1 MNPEIQPLVENIE
14 ILNGARGSGLD
25 RAVLL
30 RDLVDLGLAGTV
42 KTSGG
47 KVRPVTGTPGT
58 GTPGGGTSPTPDP
71 TVEDPVAPTGVYASG
86 GFSNILIAWDSP
98 GYKGHAYANIYRSA
112 TDDYSQAVAISQTAA
127 NLYSDTVAVGATWYY
142 WIRFVNKN
150 DKEGPIQSTNGVKGT
165 TSAAIGDILDQLK
178 GEIDETFF
186 TPVFNTRLDDT
197 DKDIQQLFGDVTNI
211 DNKFTDKFV
220 QVEDQF
226 VEFDGKFVDV
236 NSIIDELKEA
246 GEIIAEAAMSAA
258 VGVEIESDTRRKI
271 TARIEEKQRTIITDQ
286 IAMAEDIK
294 TVTATVDDNKA
305 QISIN
310 NTALV
315 ELDKDTKEAVKTITE
330 RLDTQQSNID
340 DNKASITNQ
349 QQTLVS
355 VQDSVNKNTGE
366 IDATKQDV
374 QAVTTRLDKQQS
386 EIDDNKATITTQ
398 QQTIITIDGKV
409 TGNADDIKDTADKVE
424 VITQRVD
431 TLTSEVGDNKAQISQ
446 TQQTLITI
454 DGKVTDNEKEIGDN
468 AKSIQVV
475 TTRIDQQQS
484 EIDSNKA
491 TITSQSQTIIKID
504 GEVQKNKADVE
515 KAITAASNAQATAD
529 GKIDTFFQD
538 SHPANASSGDIW
550 FDTNDGNKQYVYQNG
565 AWVVAQDTAIGDA
578 ILAAAG
584 AQATADGKIE
594 TFYQPTEPQ
603 AVAIGDLWVDTDD
616 KNKLYRWNGTQWAD
630 IQDGEISDVKDSV
643 QVITQKVDELSSE
656 VEGSKALISQ
666 LNQTII
672 TVDDKTSDNKGE
684 IDKNAK
690 SIEVVT
696 TRLDKQQSEIDTNK
710 ASITTQQQTI
720 VRIDGEVQ
728 GNKSGIAGA
737 IAAAA
742 DAKATADGKIDTYFQ
757 DDAPLSAKDGDIWF
771 DTNDGNKQ
779 YVHHNGGWVVAQD
792 TEIGDAIAA
801 AAGAQA
807 TADGKIETFYQPSE
821 PQGVSLGDLW
831 VDTDDKNH
839 LYRWNGTQWVDIK
852 DGNIDEALAEA
863 EKAIQD
869 AASAQASA
877 DGKINT
883 FFQDDAPPSAS
894 GGDIW
899 FDTNDGNKQYIYHN
913 GAWIVAQDT
922 AIGDAIL
929 AAAGAQATADGKIE
943 TFYQPD
949 APTASAKG
957 DLWVDTDDKN
967 KLYRWSGSAWVDIH
981 DQNIDEIKGDVEVIT
996 QRVDTMKSEVDNNT
1010 AEITDTK
1017 QTLVTIDGKVSDNAN
1032 DIADANQSITTM
1044 TQRLES
1050 QQSEIDGNKAS
1061 ITSQAQT
1068 IVTIDGKVSQNA
1080 SDIDTANKSIETITQ
1095 KQDEQKSELDG
1106 AKAVIE
1112 SNSQTIARIEGELG
1126 EDGDNSQEILAEAV
1140 MSSAIGVDNEGS
1152 TRRKVTARIEKQQR
1166 VIMTDQSAMA
1176 QELTIITASVADNK
1190 AEIKSVNT
1198 ALVEFDKETEQ
1209 ALKVMTE
1216 RLDTQKANIDD
1227 NTASITTQQQTIVT
1241 IDGKVQDNTEEVAKA
1256 IASASN
1262 AQATADGKIDT
1273 FFQDD
1278 EPATASEGDIWFD
1291 TNSGNK
1297 QYIYQSGS
1305 WVIAQD
1311 TEIGDA
1317 IKAAAGAQ
1325 ATADGKIE
1333 TFYQTTPP
1341 TANAEGDLWIDTNNN
1356 DRLYRWNSL
1365 TWVDIQDKDIHKA
1378 IQDAASAQATADG
1391 KIDTFFQDGEPQ
1403 AASEGDLWFD
1413 TDNGNKQHVYKN
1425 GAWIVAQDTAIGDA
1439 ILAAATAQS
1448 TADGKITTFYVPD
1461 APKAK
1466 AVGDLWVDTN
1476 DKNKLYR
1483 WSGSNWLDIQ
1493 DGNIN
1498 EIDGKV
1504 TVITERLDQLK
1515 SEVDGNTASITTNSQ
1530 TIIEVNSKAEANES
1544 KINVVSQQLTTVE
1557 SELGDTKSAVS
1568 TNSQTIAKMNADGT
1582 TAYEAQWGV
1591 KASVGDVQAGI
1602 GLVAKKNPDGT
1613 TTSQCTVLAD
1623 QFSVGHVNTDGDDET
1638 IYPFI
1643 VTSEGVYID
1652 TAYIKAA
1659 TVQEL
1664 VAGEV
1669 IADTVKASASITAPK
1684 IKGGTIEIGSNFSV
1698 DENGNAT
1705 TNNIKGNN
1713 VHLTGYINATS
1724 GTFRGTV
1731 YATTGEFKGTVY
1743 ATDGDFKGT
1752 VYANRIVG
1760 DVVTANTKKKSN
1772 SVGYFDRARVN
1783 KPTSKNRTLQFT
1795 VMVGLKAK
1803 GYRDQEGRFQPSTV
1817 EGRLKVTGTYGTR
1830 YSQIFSFSTN
1840 RSSEES
1846 RFFPVNVSIPIPAN
1860 TTGTVNIYSEKTH
1873 SVGETSVVTSAPTT
1887 DGIWTAMLFTDGSD
1901 LS

>member
-550 FDTNDGNKQYVYQNG
+550 FDTNDGNKQY
-565 AWVVAQDTAIGDA
+565 
-578 ILAAAG
+578 
-584 AQATADGKIE
+584 
-594 TFYQPTEPQ
+594 
-603 AVAIGDLWVDTDD
+603 
-616 KNKLYRWNGTQWAD
+616 
-630 IQDGEISDVKDSV
+630 
-643 QVITQKVDELSSE
+643 
-656 VEGSKALISQ
+656 
-666 LNQTII
+666 
-672 TVDDKTSDNKGE
+672 
-684 IDKNAK
+684 
-690 SIEVVT
+690 
-696 TRLDKQQSEIDTNK
+696 
-710 ASITTQQQTI
+710 
-720 VRIDGEVQ
+720 
-728 GNKSGIAGA
+728 
-737 IAAAA
+737 
-742 DAKATADGKIDTYFQ
+742 
-757 DDAPLSAKDGDIWF
+757 
-771 DTNDGNKQ
+771 
-779 YVHHNGGWVVAQD
+779 
-792 TEIGDAIAA
+792 
-801 AAGAQA
+801 
-807 TADGKIETFYQPSE
+807 
-821 PQGVSLGDLW
+821 
-831 VDTDDKNH
+831 
-839 LYRWNGTQWVDIK
+839 
-852 DGNIDEALAEA
+852 
-863 EKAIQD
+863 
-869 AASAQASA
+869 
-877 DGKINT
+877 
-883 FFQDDAPPSAS
+883 
-894 GGDIW
+894 
-899 FDTNDGNKQYIYHN
+899 IYHN

-967 KLYRWSGSAWVDIH
+967 KLYRWSGSA
-981 DQNIDEIKGDVEVIT
+981 
-996 QRVDTMKSEVDNNT
+996 
-1010 AEITDTK
+1010 
-1017 QTLVTIDGKVSDNAN
+1017 
-1032 DIADANQSITTM
+1032 
-1044 TQRLES
+1044 
-1050 QQSEIDGNKAS
+1050 
-1061 ITSQAQT
+1061 
-1068 IVTIDGKVSQNA
+1068 
-1080 SDIDTANKSIETITQ
+1080 
-1095 KQDEQKSELDG
+1095 
-1106 AKAVIE
+1106 
-1112 SNSQTIARIEGELG
+1112 
-1126 EDGDNSQEILAEAV
+1126 
-1140 MSSAIGVDNEGS
+1140 
-1152 TRRKVTARIEKQQR
+1152 
-1166 VIMTDQSAMA
+1166 
-1176 QELTIITASVADNK
+1176 
-1190 AEIKSVNT
+1190 
-1198 ALVEFDKETEQ
+1198 
-1209 ALKVMTE
+1209 
-1216 RLDTQKANIDD
+1216 
-1227 NTASITTQQQTIVT
+1227 
-1241 IDGKVQDNTEEVAKA
+1241 
-1256 IASASN
+1256 
-1262 AQATADGKIDT
+1262 
-1273 FFQDD
+1273 
-1278 EPATASEGDIWFD
+1278 
-1291 TNSGNK
+1291 
-1297 QYIYQSGS
+1297 
-1305 WVIAQD
+1305 
-1311 TEIGDA
+1311 
-1317 IKAAAGAQ
+1317 
-1325 ATADGKIE
+1325 
-1333 TFYQTTPP
+1333 
-1341 TANAEGDLWIDTNNN
+1341 
-1356 DRLYRWNSL
+1356 
-1365 TWVDIQDKDIHKA
+1365 WVDIQDKDIHKA

>member
-550 FDTNDGNKQYVYQNG
+550 FDTNDGNKQY
-565 AWVVAQDTAIGDA
+565 
-578 ILAAAG
+578 
-584 AQATADGKIE
+584 
-594 TFYQPTEPQ
+594 
-603 AVAIGDLWVDTDD
+603 
-616 KNKLYRWNGTQWAD
+616 
-630 IQDGEISDVKDSV
+630 
-643 QVITQKVDELSSE
+643 
-656 VEGSKALISQ
+656 
-666 LNQTII
+666 
-672 TVDDKTSDNKGE
+672 
-684 IDKNAK
+684 
-690 SIEVVT
+690 
-696 TRLDKQQSEIDTNK
+696 
-710 ASITTQQQTI
+710 
-720 VRIDGEVQ
+720 
-728 GNKSGIAGA
+728 
-737 IAAAA
+737 
-742 DAKATADGKIDTYFQ
+742 
-757 DDAPLSAKDGDIWF
+757 
-771 DTNDGNKQ
+771 
-779 YVHHNGGWVVAQD
+779 
-792 TEIGDAIAA
+792 
-801 AAGAQA
+801 
-807 TADGKIETFYQPSE
+807 
-821 PQGVSLGDLW
+821 
-831 VDTDDKNH
+831 
-839 LYRWNGTQWVDIK
+839 
-852 DGNIDEALAEA
+852 
-863 EKAIQD
+863 
-869 AASAQASA
+869 
-877 DGKINT
+877 
-883 FFQDDAPPSAS
+883 
-894 GGDIW
+894 
-899 FDTNDGNKQYIYHN
+899 IYHN

-1391 KIDTFFQDGEPQ
+1391 KIDTFLQDGEPQ

>member
-550 FDTNDGNKQYVYQNG
+550 FDTNDGNKQY
-565 AWVVAQDTAIGDA
+565 
-578 ILAAAG
+578 
-584 AQATADGKIE
+584 
-594 TFYQPTEPQ
+594 
-603 AVAIGDLWVDTDD
+603 
-616 KNKLYRWNGTQWAD
+616 
-630 IQDGEISDVKDSV
+630 
-643 QVITQKVDELSSE
+643 
-656 VEGSKALISQ
+656 
-666 LNQTII
+666 
-672 TVDDKTSDNKGE
+672 
-684 IDKNAK
+684 
-690 SIEVVT
+690 
-696 TRLDKQQSEIDTNK
+696 
-710 ASITTQQQTI
+710 
-720 VRIDGEVQ
+720 
-728 GNKSGIAGA
+728 
-737 IAAAA
+737 
-742 DAKATADGKIDTYFQ
+742 
-757 DDAPLSAKDGDIWF
+757 
-771 DTNDGNKQ
+771 
-779 YVHHNGGWVVAQD
+779 
-792 TEIGDAIAA
+792 
-801 AAGAQA
+801 
-807 TADGKIETFYQPSE
+807 
-821 PQGVSLGDLW
+821 
-831 VDTDDKNH
+831 
-839 LYRWNGTQWVDIK
+839 
-852 DGNIDEALAEA
+852 
-863 EKAIQD
+863 
-869 AASAQASA
+869 
-877 DGKINT
+877 
-883 FFQDDAPPSAS
+883 
-894 GGDIW
+894 
-899 FDTNDGNKQYIYHN
+899 IYHN

-1262 AQATADGKIDT
+1262 
-1273 FFQDD
+1273 
-1278 EPATASEGDIWFD
+1278 
-1291 TNSGNK
+1291 
-1297 QYIYQSGS
+1297 
-1305 WVIAQD
+1305 
-1311 TEIGDA
+1311 
-1317 IKAAAGAQ
+1317 
-1325 ATADGKIE
+1325 
-1333 TFYQTTPP
+1333 
-1341 TANAEGDLWIDTNNN
+1341 
-1356 DRLYRWNSL
+1356 
-1365 TWVDIQDKDIHKA
+1365 
-1378 IQDAASAQATADG
+1378 AQATADG

>member
-1 MNPEIQPLVENIE
+1 
-14 ILNGARGSGLD
+14 
-25 RAVLL
+25 
-30 RDLVDLGLAGTV
+30 
-42 KTSGG
+42 
-47 KVRPVTGTPGT
+47 
-58 GTPGGGTSPTPDP
+58 
-71 TVEDPVAPTGVYASG
+71 
-86 GFSNILIAWDSP
+86 
-98 GYKGHAYANIYRSA
+98 
-112 TDDYSQAVAISQTAA
+112 
-127 NLYSDTVAVGATWYY
+127 
-142 WIRFVNKN
+142 
-150 DKEGPIQSTNGVKGT
+150 
-165 TSAAIGDILDQLK
+165 
-178 GEIDETFF
+178 
-186 TPVFNTRLDDT
+186 
-197 DKDIQQLFGDVTNI
+197 
-211 DNKFTDKFV
+211 
-220 QVEDQF
+220 
-226 VEFDGKFVDV
+226 
-236 NSIIDELKEA
+236 
-246 GEIIAEAAMSAA
+246 
-258 VGVEIESDTRRKI
+258 
-271 TARIEEKQRTIITDQ
+271 
-286 IAMAEDIK
+286 
-294 TVTATVDDNKA
+294 
-305 QISIN
+305 
-310 NTALV
+310 
-315 ELDKDTKEAVKTITE
+315 
-330 RLDTQQSNID
+330 
-340 DNKASITNQ
+340 
-349 QQTLVS
+349 
-355 VQDSVNKNTGE
+355 
-366 IDATKQDV
+366 
-374 QAVTTRLDKQQS
+374 
-386 EIDDNKATITTQ
+386 
-398 QQTIITIDGKV
+398 
-409 TGNADDIKDTADKVE
+409 
-424 VITQRVD
+424 
-431 TLTSEVGDNKAQISQ
+431 
-446 TQQTLITI
+446 
-454 DGKVTDNEKEIGDN
+454 
-468 AKSIQVV
+468 
-475 TTRIDQQQS
+475 
-484 EIDSNKA
+484 
-491 TITSQSQTIIKID
+491 
-504 GEVQKNKADVE
+504 
-515 KAITAASNAQATAD
+515 
-529 GKIDTFFQD
+529 
-538 SHPANASSGDIW
+538 
-550 FDTNDGNKQYVYQNG
+550 
-565 AWVVAQDTAIGDA
+565 
-578 ILAAAG
+578 
-584 AQATADGKIE
+584 
-594 TFYQPTEPQ
+594 
-603 AVAIGDLWVDTDD
+603 
-616 KNKLYRWNGTQWAD
+616 
-630 IQDGEISDVKDSV
+630 
-643 QVITQKVDELSSE
+643 
-656 VEGSKALISQ
+656 
-666 LNQTII
+666 
-672 TVDDKTSDNKGE
+672 
-684 IDKNAK
+684 
-690 SIEVVT
+690 
-696 TRLDKQQSEIDTNK
+696 
-710 ASITTQQQTI
+710 
-720 VRIDGEVQ
+720 
-728 GNKSGIAGA
+728 
-737 IAAAA
+737 
-742 DAKATADGKIDTYFQ
+742 
-757 DDAPLSAKDGDIWF
+757 
-771 DTNDGNKQ
+771 
-779 YVHHNGGWVVAQD
+779 
-792 TEIGDAIAA
+792 
-801 AAGAQA
+801 
-807 TADGKIETFYQPSE
+807 
-821 PQGVSLGDLW
+821 
-831 VDTDDKNH
+831 
-839 LYRWNGTQWVDIK
+839 
-852 DGNIDEALAEA
+852 
-863 EKAIQD
+863 
-869 AASAQASA
+869 
-877 DGKINT
+877 
-883 FFQDDAPPSAS
+883 
-894 GGDIW
+894 
-899 FDTNDGNKQYIYHN
+899 
-913 GAWIVAQDT
+913 
-922 AIGDAIL
+922 
-929 AAAGAQATADGKIE
+929 
-943 TFYQPD
+943 
-949 APTASAKG
+949 
-957 DLWVDTDDKN
+957 
-967 KLYRWSGSAWVDIH
+967 
-981 DQNIDEIKGDVEVIT
+981 
-996 QRVDTMKSEVDNNT
+996 MKSEVDNNT

-1044 TQRLES
+1044 TKRLES

-1061 ITSQAQT
+1061 ISSQAQT

-1643 VTSEGVYID
+1643 VTSKGVYID

-1684 IKGGTIEIGSNFSV
+1684 IKGGTIDIGSSFKV

-1705 TNNIKGNN
+1705 ANNIKGNN
-1713 VHLTGYINATS
+1713 VHLTGYINASS

-1731 YATTGEFKGTVY
+1731 YATTGEFRGTVY
-1743 ATDGDFKGT
+1743 ATNGDFKGT
-1752 VYANRIVG
+1752 VYADRIVG
-1760 DVVTANTKKKSN
+1760 DIVTAKAKWKAPSSGFFD
-1772 SVGYFDRARVN
+1772 SVYVT
-1783 KPTSKNRTLQFT
+1783 KPTSQSRTLQLT
-1795 VMVGLKAK
+1795 VMLILKAK
-1803 GYRDQEGRFQPSTV
+1803 GYRDSEGRYQPSNAQ
-1817 EGRLKVTGTYGTR
+1817 GRIFTSGSYGNY
-1830 YSQIFSFSTN
+1830 YSQTFSFSSA
-1840 RSSEES
+1840 SSREES
-1846 RFFPVNVSIPIPAN
+1846 KYFPVTISIPIGAN
-1860 TTGTVNIYSEKTH
+1860 STGHVNVNSQLTH
-1873 SVGETSVVTSAPTT
+1873 SVGSTGAEACAPTT
-1887 DGIWTAMLFTDGSD
+1887 NNVWTPMLFRDGSD
-1901 LS
+1901 LN